1 MLEPVPDPEPVP
13 ISPPDPVSVPDPEP
27 TIEENH
33 QEEQEEHQHEETWN
47 EVVAEVKA
55 CLPFGTDPSKLTGTK
70 LLRVSETAAYIV
82 VPDQGNRLHVERK
95 LYKETS
101 DAVRKVLGRQ
111 LDLQFLTMPN
121 PKLPPPSW
129 SALGSW

>member
-1 MLEPVPDPEPVP
+1 LLEPVPDPEPVP
-13 ISPPDPVSVPDPEP
+13 IFPPDPVSVPDPEP

-82 VPDQGNRLHVERK
+82 IPDQGNRLHVERK
-95 LYKETS
+95 L
-101 DAVRKVLGRQ
+101 
-111 LDLQFLTMPN
+111 
-121 PKLPPPSW
+121 
-129 SALGSW
+129 